1 MHIAYQIDEN
11 DFVSAGRL
19 AMQKRSKLAMYKLY
33 ILPLIGVL
41 LIASGVISAI
51 ERPNITGLWPVILWG
66 TVLLCVPLLWNYQFR
81 RAYRKAPLLRDR
93 RTLDLDSSHI
103 TFKTETSDAR
113 VPWNFYTKFAENEK
127 IFILFQQGN
136 QIFIPIPKRELSSSQ
151 IDELRSIFETH
162 LSPK

>member
-51 ERPNITGLWPVILWG
+51 ERQIS
-66 TVLLCVPLLWNYQFR
+66 
-81 RAYRKAPLLRDR
+81 
-93 RTLDLDSSHI
+93 LDSG
-103 TFKTETSDAR
+103 R
-113 VPWNFYTKFAENEK
+113 
-127 IFILFQQGN
+127 
-136 QIFIPIPKRELSSSQ
+136 
-151 IDELRSIFETH
+151 
-162 LSPK
+162 